1 MKEVV
6 DALMNAPEFVNPAI
20 RLAAEVL
27 QLEAKGHRDDVEKL
41 LRSVE
46 VEKAII
52 AGERETNAV
61 MASLAACGHSVPVPS
76 NRVPT
81 GF

>member
-6 DALMNAPEFVNPAI
+6 EILMKAPEFVNPAI
-20 RLAAEVL
+20 RLAAEVM
-27 QLEAKGHRDDVEKL
+27 QLEAKGHRDDAEKL

-52 AGERETNAV
+52 AGERETYAV
-61 MASLAACGHSVPVPS
+61 MASLAACGHSVPVAS
-76 NRVPT
+76 KKVPT